1 MWQISENGITSKAG
15 IGGQNEKNDTI
26 AVTDDFL
33 EKLDLMLEKTDDLDI
48 LHMGVSDLPEDDNV
62 EVESISD
69 SDSSADDII
78 KMFSM

>member
-1 MWQISENGITSKAG
+1 M
-15 IGGQNEKNDTI
+15 
-26 AVTDDFL
+26 TDDFL

-48 LHMGVSDLPEDDNV
+48 LHMGVFDLPEDDNV